1 VQEVQ
6 ALLEGVEQ
14 QAPLLVKEVLSRVPA
29 PLLADV
35 LKRLVQEQV
44 SIRNIRAIL
53 EALVHPATQGDAGAL
68 AERCRQA
75 LHRYLSHKYAPTG
88 PLYAWLADPD
98 VEQSVREDGA
108 GMDPDRAGAILEG
121 VRRIAANGRAVVLA
135 SPDVRRRLR
144 KLVEGAFPEVA
155 VLSCAELDPELQ
167 IRPMGRLAAA
177 ARR

>member
-1 VQEVQ
+1 
-6 ALLEGVEQ
+6 
-14 QAPLLVKEVLSRVPA
+14 VKEVLSRIPP

-44 SIRNIRAIL
+44 SIRNIRTIL
-53 EALVHPATQGDAGAL
+53 ETLVHPSTQGDAGAL

-75 LHRYLSHKYAPTG
+75 LHRYLSHKYAPAG

-98 VEQSVREDGA
+98 VERSVREDGA
-108 GMDPDRAGAILEG
+108 GMDPDRVGAILEG

-135 SPDVRRRLR
+135 SPDVRRSLR

-155 VLSCAELDPELQ
+155 ILSCAELDPELQ

-177 ARR
+177 PGR